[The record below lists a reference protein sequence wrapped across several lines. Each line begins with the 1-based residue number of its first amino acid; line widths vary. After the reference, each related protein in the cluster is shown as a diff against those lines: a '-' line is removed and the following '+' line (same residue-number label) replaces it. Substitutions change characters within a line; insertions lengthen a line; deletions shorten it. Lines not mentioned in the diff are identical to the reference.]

1 MKIIGDNLIPFEDF
15 FKVLSIEDIKNTKAN
30 SMLFF
35 DFNEDLLKY
44 SNSENLNFLVYV
56 SSIKEAIYASNF
68 NAKYIICKN
77 KLAKKLQKIADN
89 YMWDSKILTIIK
101 SSEDLEKVALEEID
115 GAIYK
120 DILEIKR

>member
-15 FKVLSIEDIKNTKAN
+15 FKVLSIEDIKNTKPN
-30 SMLFF
+30 SMIFF
-35 DFNEDLLKY
+35 DFNEELLKY

-101 SSEDLEKVALEEID
+101 SSDDLEKVAIEEID
-115 GAIYK
+115 GAIYSHL
-120 DILEIKR
+120 LETKV

>member
-1 MKIIGDNLIPFEDF
+1 MKIIGDSLIPFEDF
-15 FKVLSIEDIKNTKAN
+15 FRVLSIEDIKNTKSN

-35 DFNEDLLKY
+35 DFNEELLKY

-56 SSIKEAIYASNF
+56 NSIKEAIYASSF
-68 NAKYIICKN
+68 NAKYIVCKN

-89 YMWDSKILTIIK
+89 YMWDSKILTIIN

-120 DILEIKR
+120 DVLEIKV

>member
-1 MKIIGDNLIPFEDF
+1 MKIVGDNLIPFEAF
-15 FKVLSIEDIKNTKAN
+15 SKVLSIEDIKNTKAN
-30 SMLFF
+30 SMIFF

-101 SSEDLEKVALEEID
+101 SSDDLEKVAIEEID
-115 GAIYK
+115 GAIYSHL
-120 DILEIKR
+120 LETKV

>member
-101 SSEDLEKVALEEID
+101 SSDDLEKVAIEEID
-115 GAIYK
+115 GAIYS
-120 DILEIKR
+120 DLLETKV